1 MENKIRMEVDSL
13 EVMNTKQPETIS
25 INGVEIPSYSCL
37 WHMVQKAD
45 IRISRLRNAVI
56 LEAIALIAVSLRLLL
71 MR

>member
-1 MENKIRMEVDSL
+1 MKNKIKMEVNSL

-37 WHMVQKAD
+37 WRMIQIAD

-56 LEAIALIAVSLRLLL
+56 LETIALIAVLLRLLL
-71 MR
+71 M

>member
-1 MENKIRMEVDSL
+1 MKNKIRMEVDYS
-13 EVMNTKQPETIS
+13 EVMSTKQPETIS

-37 WHMVQKAD
+37 WRMAQTAD

-71 MR
+71 M